1 MVPGEPVP
9 AATPATVEGA
19 RQSLEAALQALRE
32 LQAAEHHAERLV
44 REALELV
51 RQLPQSS
58 AAPQPTTHESPLL
71 SVVEVAE
78 LLGLSRRQA
87 AQMAREGTI
96 PSFKLGQRRVVPR
109 TALKEW
115 EEAIETQGLG

>member
-1 MVPGEPVP
+1 MVPGEPLAGAKPV
-9 AATPATVEGA
+9 TVEGA
-19 RQSLEAALQALRE
+19 RRSLEAAVEALRE

-44 REALELV
+44 REALELI
-51 RQLPQSS
+51 RQLPQAS
-58 AAPQPTTHESPLL
+58 AAPPTTHESPFL

-87 AQMAREGTI
+87 AQMVREGTI

-109 TALKEW
+109 TALKDW
-115 EEAIETQGLG
+115 EEAIEAQGLG